1 MRSSRGSR
9 GSRGARFSRGS
20 VFSGAGAGVSWCTS
34 ETFAVAGCS
43 ERSARGLRSRLGR
56 SSGSATL
63 GLPLSFSLLSA
74 SAALTS
80 PIPAVLV
87 EATSVLN
94 PPLRRRPRGFLE
106 ASVLGV

>member
-1 MRSSRGSR
+1 MRS
-9 GSRGARFSRGS
+9 SRGARFSRGS
-20 VFSGAGAGVSWCTS
+20 GFSDAGAGVSWCTS
-34 ETFAVAGCS
+34 EASECA
-43 ERSARGLRSRLGR
+43 ERSARGWRSRLGR
-56 SSGSATL
+56 SSGAATL